1 MSPRSSQRPRTLR
14 RCGALLV
21 CGALFVCGALSACG
35 KSASLPAERTL
46 DGRAPTTLA
55 ICPADAADAGSPAAA
70 CPSVCGDLKAQ
81 AWNSANA
88 AVGAVTALVELPDQ
102 TVVFGDQGATVFLG
116 GVPASSDAT
125 NTHWQGAGAL
135 PAADG
140 NGTWAVGVGQDGQLS
155 RVNGSGLLERV
166 SDRWGLLHDKVYAI
180 AATGARGAAFAV
192 AGQVAVSDGST
203 LQRFDVGGGQ
213 LAGGGGRLG
222 WIEGGAVK
230 RLDPVAGAVVKWP
243 LSGAFA
249 VAVSDSGRMIAATP
263 HGLWEESA
271 TLALIQVYQTP
282 ATLHSLAASG
292 ERFWFVQDQQL
303 GFLEGSRVERTQQA
317 VADAA
322 TQLFTAPGG
331 GVWTLGGGVPARY
344 SAGGELATWQQL
356 VLPTFARVCAS
367 CHLPGGTAGVTL
379 SSLDDWKGRKDA
391 IVQRVLQGV
400 TDKPMPPK
408 NAVLDITPAERNLIR
423 CWVESVK

>member
-1 MSPRSSQRPRTLR
+1 MTPRSSPRSSTRP
-14 RCGALLV
+14 RCGALV
-21 CGALFVCGALSACG
+21 PALLSALALAACG
-35 KSASLPAERTL
+35 KGASLPAERTL
-46 DGRAPTTLA
+46 NGVAPTTLA
-55 ICPADAADAGSPAAA
+55 LCPDGAVDAGPGGSS
-70 CPSVCGDLKAQ
+70 CPSICGDLKSQ
-81 AWNSANA
+81 AWNSADA
-88 AVGAVTALVELPDQ
+88 GVGPVTALVELPDQ
-102 TVVFGDQGATVFLG
+102 TVLFGDQGATVFLG

-155 RVNGSGLLERV
+155 RVNGSGLLEAV
-166 SDRWGLLHDKVYAI
+166 SDRWGLLQDKVSAV
-180 AATGARGAAFAV
+180 ASTGARGAAFAI
-192 AGQVAVSDGST
+192 AGQVAVSDGTT
-203 LQRFDVGGGQ
+203 LRRFDVGGGP

-222 WIEGGAVK
+222 WIEGGVVK
-230 RLDPVAGAVVKWP
+230 RLDPSAGAVVKWP
-243 LSGAFA
+243 LTGAFA

-263 HGLWEESA
+263 HGLWEESD
-271 TLALIQVYQTP
+271 TLALVQVYQTP
-282 ATLHSLAASG
+282 ATLHALTASG

-303 GFLEGSRVERTQQA
+303 GFLEGARAARTQQP
-317 VADAA
+317 VAGAA

-331 GVWTLGGGVPARY
+331 GVWMLSGGVPARY
-344 SAGGELATWQQL
+344 SAGGELAVWQQL
-356 VLPTFARVCAS
+356 VLPIFARVCAS

-379 SSLDDWKGRKDA
+379 ASLDDWKGRKDA